1 MNKAELIQAVREK
14 CRDKDFASKAAS
26 ERAVVAV
33 FDVISEKLIAG
44 EEVAIQGFGTFTT
57 AEHGARMARNVRTG
71 EPVEVPAKVL
81 PKFKASQILKNAVAA
96 AHGCDVADDAE

>member
-1 MNKAELIQAVREK
+1 MNKAELIQAVKGK
-14 CRDKDFASKAAS
+14 CEKDFASKAAA
-26 ERAVVAV
+26 ERVVSAV
-33 FDVISEKLIAG
+33 FDVIGDRLIAG
-44 EEVAIQGFGTFTT
+44 EDVAIQGFGTFTT

-96 AHGCDVADDAE
+96 AHGCDAADDAE